1 LFLLLFLTSVLAE
14 KFRANAGVAR
24 LKKFS
29 GTGPEL
35 ELKNL
40 QNLFPKWEEYANLKP

>member
-1 LFLLLFLTSVLAE
+1 LFLFVVPECRLAE

-24 LKKFS
+24 FKKNFR
-29 GTGPEL
+29 TGPEL

-40 QNLFPKWEEYANLKP
+40 QNWYAKWEEYANLKP

>member
-1 LFLLLFLTSVLAE
+1 LRSSE
-14 KFRANAGVAR
+14 PIAGVAR

-29 GTGPEL
+29 GTGSER

-40 QNLFPKWEEYANLKP
+40 QNWFPKWEEYANLKP

>member
-1 LFLLLFLTSVLAE
+1 MPVLAE
-14 KFRANAGVAR
+14 KVQSHAGVAR

-40 QNLFPKWEEYANLKP
+40 QNWYPKWEEYANLKP